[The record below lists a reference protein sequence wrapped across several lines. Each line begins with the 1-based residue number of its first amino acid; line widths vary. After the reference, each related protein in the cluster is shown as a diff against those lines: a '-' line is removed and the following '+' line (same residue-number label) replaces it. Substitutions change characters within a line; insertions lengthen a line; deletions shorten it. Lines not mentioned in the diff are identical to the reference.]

1 MPGEPKQMFSWG
13 VLYVG
18 LFSGQQAGTA
28 QRGTKDGEEKKKEQF
43 QLTHAKV
50 KVILMDKEEDKQGE
64 KKKEKKVSVHLSHR
78 LQEVKVEQRRAYFFT
93 PCGVNAR
100 QDIDVIHPPFL

>member
-1 MPGEPKQMFSWG
+1 MKDARGTETNVFMGCP
-13 VLYVG
+13 LCR
-18 LFSGQQAGTA
+18 LFSGQRAGTA

-64 KKKEKKVSVHLSHR
+64 KKKEKKSFCPSLTSTTR
-78 LQEVKVEQRRAYFFT
+78 
-93 PCGVNAR
+93 G
-100 QDIDVIHPPFL
+100 